1 MHIYNEKIQSHKNC
15 KMPDP
20 LMYEQDTFVILETN
34 QPEQFLTITELLDKL
49 KGILVQRQQDL
60 PRELQ
65 KFQSIEAQAQ
75 YLVDTSCEL
84 DVGPGK
90 YLQWYAVRLEK

>member
-1 MHIYNEKIQSHKNC
+1 MKARVTKTF

-20 LMYEQDTFVILETN
+20 LMYQQDAFVILENN
-34 QPEQFLTITELLDKL
+34 QPEQFLTKAELLDKL
-49 KGILVQRQQDL
+49 KGILAQQQQEL
-60 PRELQ
+60 PRELE
-65 KFQSIEAQAQ
+65 KFSSTEAQAQ

-84 DVGPGK
+84 DIGPGK